1 MFNWLASFINKGS
14 ISQTNIE
21 TQNIY
26 YTVEVET
33 LLKSIDGYFNDGN
46 ISEAFELL
54 DLAISNSKNKEY
66 KYPLL
71 LKKVEYLLEVR
82 NIDDANKVLNLLSK
96 DYAQFI
102 DVKYKE
108 QLLFIYS
115 LEKKEKEFF
124 QLIEEIKAEKE
135 DIKPDDYFQIIYCLN
150 SLNLD
155 KAKNIYNSY
164 SEDKQEEHSLIGGHL
179 FANLY
184 NHSKDHL
191 DLEKATKFYQI
202 VLEKEA
208 KFLLKIDIDGF
219 FVQNIIN
226 DVLQNKNTFDKSKLL
241 DHKINLK
248 KLFKSKKY
256 FNKIY
261 INQQINFYAFILL
274 TLEFKDEYIQFYEA
288 HANLLFNEH
297 CL

>member
-124 QLIEEIKAEKE
+124 
-135 DIKPDDYFQIIYCLN
+135 N
-150 SLNLD
+150 
-155 KAKNIYNSY
+155 
-164 SEDKQEEHSLIGGHL
+164 
-179 FANLY
+179 
-184 NHSKDHL
+184 
-191 DLEKATKFYQI
+191 
-202 VLEKEA
+202 
-208 KFLLKIDIDGF
+208 
-219 FVQNIIN
+219 
-226 DVLQNKNTFDKSKLL
+226 
-241 DHKINLK
+241 
-248 KLFKSKKY
+248 
-256 FNKIY
+256 
-261 INQQINFYAFILL
+261 
-274 TLEFKDEYIQFYEA
+274 
-288 HANLLFNEH
+288 
-297 CL
+297 